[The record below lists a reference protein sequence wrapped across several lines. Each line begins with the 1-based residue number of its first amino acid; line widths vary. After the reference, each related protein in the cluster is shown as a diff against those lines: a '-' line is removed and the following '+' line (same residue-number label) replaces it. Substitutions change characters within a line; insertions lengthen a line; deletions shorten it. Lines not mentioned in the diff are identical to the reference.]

1 MANTLENIKLKE
13 ESISIN
19 DKHMDKLLLF
29 SNLSTSLF
37 LLLYTYKSFNITDVD
52 MLTIITGLLGGLLL
66 VLSLLSIFRNS
77 WQKEIDLSEID
88 YVQDKTAFT
97 GHRSLILRLKN
108 KKIKNLYLEPADI
121 PEMLRQLTQHNIP
134 INAKG

>member
-29 SNLSTSLF
+29 SNLSIALF
-37 LLLYTYKSFNITDVD
+37 LLIYAYKNFDNTDIDV
-52 MLTIITGLLGGLLL
+52 LTMITGSLGAALLAVG
-66 VLSLLSIFRNS
+66 VLSVFRNS
-77 WQKEIDLSEID
+77 WKKEIGLSEIA

-108 KKIKNLYLEPADI
+108 NKIKNLYLEPADI
-121 PEMLRQLTQHNIP
+121 PEMLTQFTQHNIP

>member
-1 MANTLENIKLKE
+1 MANTLENIKVKE

-29 SNLSTSLF
+29 SSLSTSLF
-37 LLLYTYKSFNITDVD
+37 LLIYAYNRFKNTDVD
-52 MLTIITGLLGGLLL
+52 ILTIITGSLGGVLLI
-66 VLSLLSIFRNS
+66 LSVSSIFRIS
-77 WQKEIDLSEID
+77 WKKEIILSEID

-97 GHRSLILRLKN
+97 GHRSLVLRLKN
-108 KKIKNLYLEPADI
+108 KKIKSLFLEPSDI
-121 PEMLRQLTQHNIP
+121 SELLTQLTQHNIP

>member
-1 MANTLENIKLKE
+1 MANTLENIKIKE

-19 DKHMDKLLLF
+19 DKYMDKLLLF
-29 SNLSTSLF
+29 SSLSTSLF
-37 LLLYTYKSFNITDVD
+37 LLLYAYKSFNNSDVD
-52 MLTIITGLLGGLLL
+52 ILTIITGSLGGILLI
-66 VLSLLSIFRNS
+66 LSVSSIFRNS

-121 PEMLRQLTQHNIP
+121 PEMLTQLTQHNIP

>member
-1 MANTLENIKLKE
+1 MANTLENIKVKE

-29 SNLSTSLF
+29 SSLSTSLF
-37 LLLYTYKSFNITDVD
+37 LLIYAYNRFKNTDVD
-52 MLTIITGLLGGLLL
+52 ILTIITGSLGGVLLI
-66 VLSLLSIFRNS
+66 LSVSSIFRIS
-77 WQKEIDLSEID
+77 WKKEIILSEID

-97 GHRSLILRLKN
+97 GHRSLVLRLKN
-108 KKIKNLYLEPADI
+108 KKIKSLFLEPVDI
-121 PEMLRQLTQHNIP
+121 PEMLTQLTQHNIP